1 MIKDEANKE
10 RESRKNVST
19 GKRVMWGMGGFT
31 DHIIIYGTVSLVSV
45 IYVNGLHFSAAM
57 VGLAVAVPRIFD
69 AISDPVIGYLS
80 DNTRSRWGRRR
91 PWMLAGLVISAILT
105 MTIWHPPVSAGPNGD
120 EWIWPLFFYLAV
132 MISLLYAVGY
142 TMFNVPHIAMGYE
155 MTTDYDE
162 RTHLFKWRQLLYSG
176 AGFLTP
182 WLLPL
187 CMFVE
192 GDKAQALKGSEGVLF
207 VSAGVAVLI
216 LLSGLPSVLFCK
228 EGKTVHTPKEEKV
241 RFLDAIK
248 FTLHNKPF
256 WLIVVSNFISKFCM
270 AVTGIFFMYVF
281 LYYISKGD
289 QKVGA
294 AYMAIFFNSINITCL
309 LAMPLIAKL
318 AGYLGKK
325 RCLLTLLVMSSIA
338 YLSLYFTFTDSAG
351 AYMTAT
357 LPFLGEVSMQWPCL
371 ITGILIGVF
380 TNTMPMINNSML
392 ADVCDLD
399 ELNSGHRREAFFSA
413 VFSTADKLALGVA
426 MGLQGFLLVASGFD
440 SKLDIQDPATIKFWL
455 LALVISQPIG
465 FLIAMSAIWFY
476 PLTKKRCAEI
486 RNEIDARSSTQSTS
500 EGAE

>member
-1 MIKDEANKE
+1 MIKDDAKKE
-10 RESRKNVST
+10 RESHQNVST

-57 VGLAVAVPRIFD
+57 VGLAVALPRIFD

-91 PWMLAGLVISAILT
+91 PWMLAGLIVSAVLT
-105 MTIWHPPVSAGPNGD
+105 MTIWHPPASAGPNGD
-120 EWIWPLFFYLAV
+120 EWIWSIFIYLAV

-162 RTHLFKWRQLLYSG
+162 RTHLFKWRQLIYSG

-187 CMFVE
+187 CMLVE
-192 GDKAQALKGSEGVLF
+192 GDKAQALKGSEGVLL
-207 VSAGVAVLI
+207 VSAGVAVFI

-228 EGKTVHTPKEEKV
+228 EGTTVHTPKEEKV

-294 AYMAIFFNSINITCL
+294 AYMAIFFNSINITSL
-309 LAMPLIAKL
+309 LAMPFIAKL
-318 AGYLGKK
+318 SGYLGK
-325 RCLLTLLVMSSIA
+325 
-338 YLSLYFTFTDSAG
+338 SLYLTFTDSAG
-351 AYMTAT
+351 AYMTTT
-357 LPFLGEVSMQWPCL
+357 LPFMGEVSMQWPCL
-371 ITGILIGVF
+371 ITGILIGIF

-426 MGLQGFLLVASGFD
+426 MGLQGFLLAASGFD

-455 LALVISQPIG
+455 LALVISQPVG
-465 FLIAMSAIWFY
+465 FLIAMTAIWFY
-476 PLTKKRCAEI
+476 PLTKKRCQEI
-486 RNEIDARSSTQSTS
+486 RNEIDAKSTAPSDN
-500 EGAE
+500 EGAV